1 MKRQRVAAADGS
13 FTRGFVAA
21 ACLSAFQDRPGLDA
35 RRVLRHALQ
44 GGAALTAGTQAAHSL
59 QRGRW
64 GGALVA
70 VAAGAAAVQLIETLL
85 GDAGREENDLG

>member
-1 MKRQRVAAADGS
+1 MKRALADGS

-21 ACLSAFQDRPGLDA
+21 ACLSAFQDRPGFDS

-44 GGAALTAGTQAAHSL
+44 GGAALTAGTQAARSL
-59 QRGRW
+59 QRGQW
-64 GGALVA
+64 VGALTA

-85 GDAGREENDLG
+85 GEPAGHDEEHERG